1 MAEIRWTKE
10 SVQWLQDI
18 YEYIAHDNKAAAKRV
33 VEGIYQKVQTLK
45 RLPEQ
50 GYRYYRFPEKDIRIM
65 LYGHY
70 RIAY

>member
-33 VEGIYQKVQTLK
+33 VEGIYQKCK
-45 RLPEQ
+45 
-50 GYRYYRFPEKDIRIM
+50 
-65 LYGHY
+65 H
-70 RIAY
+70 